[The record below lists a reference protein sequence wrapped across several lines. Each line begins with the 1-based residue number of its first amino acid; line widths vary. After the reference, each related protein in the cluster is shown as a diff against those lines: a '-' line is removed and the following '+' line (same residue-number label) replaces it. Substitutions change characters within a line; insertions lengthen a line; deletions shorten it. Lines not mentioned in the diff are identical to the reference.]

1 MIGETKKTETFVAAL
16 PFGHCAY
23 SEAVS
28 SQCKEDLIKG
38 CKNTIQYFEGVPGSI
53 IPEIIRKQ
61 MSYKATVTS
70 LSLMMILSPL
80 LKIAAV
86 RSILP
91 VYVPNKALVENTVK
105 PLYRSVYFNMR
116 MVFFS
121 LDEFNIAIIFPCLI
135 SMKG

>member
-16 PFGHCAY
+16 PFSHYVY
-23 SEAVS
+23 SKAVS
-28 SQCKEDLIKG
+28 SQCTEDLIKR
-38 CKNTIQYFEGVPGSI
+38 CKNTIQYFEGVPGAI

-61 MSYKATVTS
+61 MSYEAIVTS

-91 VYVPNKALVENTVK
+91 VYVPNKALVENAVK

>member
-16 PFGHCAY
+16 PFSHYAY

-38 CKNTIQYFEGVPGSI
+38 CKNTIQYFEGVPGAI

-61 MSYKATVTS
+61 MSYEATVTS

-80 LKIAAV
+80 PKIAAV
-86 RSILP
+86 RSILS
-91 VYVPNKALVENTVK
+91 VYVPIRPWLKML
-105 PLYRSVYFNMR
+105 
-116 MVFFS
+116 
-121 LDEFNIAIIFPCLI
+121 
-135 SMKG
+135 